1 MDDRQITRAA
11 KAFRDVVDRAGSQ
24 SAFQRRTGLIQQ
36 TCSAI
41 LGREGMIPP
50 EYVLVTEREFG
61 VSRHILRP
69 DIFGADPAVQ
79 PAPPVAAASSPYAKA
94 TVEAGTPIDH
104 CDRGAGLQA
113 EMDA

>member
-1 MDDRQITRAA
+1 MDDSQIIRAA
-11 KAFRDVVDRAGSQ
+11 QAFRDAVDRAGSQ

-69 DIFGADPAVQ
+69 DIFGADPAIQ
-79 PAPPVAAASSPYAKA
+79 SDPPVAAVFPSSTAS

-113 EMDA
+113 ETDA